1 MMTYPTGRENETDD
15 DADERI
21 EREGVLLQE
30 EQFQRKKIP
39 FGNDPASDI
48 QSGERH
54 DIGTN

>member
-1 MMTYPTGRENETDD
+1 MKTYPTGRESETDD

-39 FGNDPASDI
+39 FGNEPASDI
-48 QSGERH
+48 Q
-54 DIGTN
+54 